1 MEAYE
6 FEATDINRGMEPPR
20 QSEEY
25 PPSRSYEDV
34 DEEDEDD
41 FTVNLN
47 PGKLRSG
54 SGAADAQAPLLTTKF
69 IDEQQ
74 EARAIEDLTGG
85 LLANLHVPLQQL
97 DEPLLEL

>member
-1 MEAYE
+1 MEAFE

-20 QSEEY
+20 PSESEHA
-25 PPSRSYEDV
+25 PMHFGDED
-34 DEEDEDD
+34 DEDDD

-54 SGAADAQAPLLTTKF
+54 SGAGEAPVLTTKF

-97 DEPLLEL
+97 DEHLLEL

>member
-20 QSEEY
+20 QSED
-25 PPSRSYEDV
+25 PPASRSYEDV

-54 SGAADAQAPLLTTKF
+54 SADAPAPLLTTKF

-97 DEPLLEL
+97 DEHLLEL

>member
-97 DEPLLEL
+97 DEHLLEL